1 MKRILF
7 FLFIV
12 LFAIRVEAQAA
23 PGSPEEDQTRRIW
36 AEAYTPKEKKTAV
49 AQKKPAGTVVKRA
62 KKREYKVATPQIVA
76 DAVVPETV
84 VGITIWRYRPAREGE
99 LGIQIGNDRLVA
111 ERVEGNTVL
120 AKGEKVRLSIE
131 AARDGYLYVINREQY
146 ADGTTGEPY
155 LIYPTSRLTGGDN
168 RTTIG
173 RVFSIPAHAD
183 QPPYFTL
190 TPGRADQVAELIS
203 VLVTPEPIANVK
215 ITEQV
220 AQLSSA
226 QVTEWEQ
233 KWGKSVGR
241 LEMQGGAGETITPIE
256 QEAGTGARLLK
267 HTDPQPQT
275 LYYNPEVSAHDPVF
289 VNVNL
294 QYTER
299 Q

>member
-1 MKRILF
+1 ILF
-7 FLFIV
+7 IA
-12 LFAIRVEAQAA
+12 LFAGTGGAQTR
-23 PGSPEEDQTRRIW
+23 PYESEEDQPRRIW
-36 AEAYTPKEKKTAV
+36 AEAYTKKEKKVAV
-49 AQKKPAGTVVKRA
+49 AEKKPVSSTVKRA

-76 DAVVPETV
+76 DAVIPETV

-99 LGIQIGNDRLVA
+99 IGIQIGNDRLVA
-111 ERVEGNTVL
+111 ERVEGDTVL

-146 ADGTTGEPY
+146 ADGTTGDPH

-190 TPGRADQVAELIS
+190 TPGRPDQIAELIS
-203 VLVTPEPIANVK
+203 VLVTSEPIANVK
-215 ITEQV
+215 ISEQV

-267 HTDPQPQT
+267 HTDPPPQT
-275 LYYNPEVSAHDPVF
+275 LYYNPAVSAHDPVF

-294 QYTER
+294 QYSARE
-299 Q
+299 

>member
-1 MKRILF
+1 MKTI
-7 FLFIV
+7 
-12 LFAIRVEAQAA
+12 FAILLIALFSSHGRSQSAA
-23 PGSPEEDQTRRIW
+23 TETQEDQPRRIW
-36 AEAYTPKEKKTAV
+36 AEAFTKTEKKVTV
-49 AQKKPAGTVVKRA
+49 AQKKPSTPAIKRT

-76 DAVVPETV
+76 DSVLPETV

-111 ERVEGNTVL
+111 ERVEGNTIL
-120 AKGEKVRLSIE
+120 SKGEKVRLSIE

-146 ADGTTGEPY
+146 ADGTTGDPY
-155 LIYPTSRLTGGDN
+155 LIYPTSRLTGGEN
-168 RTTIG
+168 RTTVG

-190 TPGRADQVAELIS
+190 TPGRPDQIAELIS
-203 VLVTPEPIANVK
+203 VLVTPEPIAGVK
-215 ITEQV
+215 ISEQV
-220 AQLSSA
+220 SQLSST
-226 QVTEWEQ
+226 QVADWEH

-241 LEMQGGAGETITPIE
+241 LEMQGGAGEPITPIE

-267 HTDPQPQT
+267 HTDPSPQT

-299 Q
+299 E